1 MEREDTRK
9 IRRKDDTFVVDDQ
22 GRNLDLTKIK
32 YSAVNSYEE
41 AVEAYKQHD
50 YARDG
55 PSIISCQTSRET
67 DQDSAWDLEMNHQ
80 EHCTKNDIKNHTE
93 SNHWRKGCRS
103 QRFTHSVATICIYK
117 DFIRAIQDPKQ
128 SFRFNRSG
136 VPDSTKRFQR
146 HYGKK
151 QEHWQDEATGA
162 RDRRLEK
169 KRERNAARSAKN
181 KKRKASEMNNEDE

>member
-169 KRERNAARSAKN
+169 KREHERA